1 MARLT
6 NLLLEFSI
14 AQGTQNARR
23 IFLVFILLVAWIG
36 LYGDLLGAGLTDKA
50 LRPDKDSFL
59 ARMGFQISVFVATLL
74 VCETTLILVYGT
86 VVYGGMFLHQ
96 KAFVLGFFT
105 SWAIFALLMLARSSE
120 SRSWLL
126 YVVPIC
132 TAGRLLMIPVI
143 RAERV
148 KFTRMADMARCQ
160 NISLETIQK
169 AILETPERV
178 LSQKQRQRLLR
189 LAEQQ
194 DLNQQRPFWEE
205 ADVSRFL
212 RDAGA
217 ELSEHSGAAGTA
229 ALLTGV
235 VSRLGGTSA
244 FNNYGIFATFN
255 SGRYYLLTSDPANF
269 LLFSV
274 ACFLDGC
281 IGPLQADLIS
291 LLTSAII
298 TQNETA
304 AIQQIAFYVGSL
316 LLNLVCYIA
325 LVRSYSH
332 ILARGTAWVQI
343 QVAEKMLAMSSKYA
357 STYGSGSI
365 NATFASDILRL
376 QDLWTGIMWSLLS
389 PLFRVLITI
398 IYAFTVSPQ
407 VGVLALSVFPI
418 IFVTVPQ
425 GSSSVLAASY
435 SMAAAETIDIFQN
448 GVNCQRM
455 LWQCDRQHYWFLQYL
470 LPMIKDQETKH
481 YEMRKRGGI
490 VQGYVQQLV
499 NMFVAVH
506 IVILAWLA
514 VKGGITVAEFTGFVS
529 LLSSLAA
536 PSISLGSFYRV
547 AVSCAGSVQRIDEFL
562 DQESL
567 PLLKTKVV
575 LGRANGAD
583 SPVSHS
589 QPDWE
594 RQISPMQYGDL
605 DVSRLSFCYPG
616 RNEFAIHDVS
626 FNIPAGKFVAL
637 VGGSGC
643 GKSTLLSLLMTWLC
657 PSEGTISLGEEV
669 SFNPWLGDFH
679 KSARRLRK
687 SISVVFQDKT
697 LLRGSVLDNILI
709 SAPTGTT
716 RQDAKW
722 AAELAGCADFITS
735 SLPKGY
741 DTMLGGADGV
751 TLSGG
756 QAQRLCIA
764 RALCRKPALLLLD
777 EATSALDAATE
788 RHVLQTISSL
798 RSNHPEEFGRLTII
812 SVTHHLHTL
821 EYCNMVVH
829 LKSGGRIDHI
839 EQRQL

>member
-1 MARLT
+1 
-6 NLLLEFSI
+6 
-14 AQGTQNARR
+14 
-23 IFLVFILLVAWIG
+23 
-36 LYGDLLGAGLTDKA
+36 
-50 LRPDKDSFL
+50 
-59 ARMGFQISVFVATLL
+59 
-74 VCETTLILVYGT
+74 
-86 VVYGGMFLHQ
+86 
-96 KAFVLGFFT
+96 
-105 SWAIFALLMLARSSE
+105 
-120 SRSWLL
+120 
-126 YVVPIC
+126 
-132 TAGRLLMIPVI
+132 MIPVI

-169 AILETPERV
+169 AILETPER
-178 LSQKQRQRLLR
+178 
-189 LAEQQ
+189 
-194 DLNQQRPFWEE
+194 
-205 ADVSRFL
+205 
-212 RDAGA
+212 
-217 ELSEHSGAAGTA
+217 LSEHSGAAGTA

-255 SGRYYLLTSDPANF
+255 SGCYYLLTSDPANF

-435 SMAAAETIDIFQN
+435 SMAAAETIDACSQ
-448 GVNCQRM
+448 
-455 LWQCDRQHYWFLQYL
+455 
-470 LPMIKDQETKH
+470 T
-481 YEMRKRGGI
+481 
-490 VQGYVQQLV
+490 
-499 NMFVAVH
+499 
-506 IVILAWLA
+506 
-514 VKGGITVAEFTGFVS
+514 
-529 LLSSLAA
+529 
-536 PSISLGSFYRV
+536 
-547 AVSCAGSVQRIDEFL
+547 
-562 DQESL
+562 
-567 PLLKTKVV
+567 VV

-657 PSEGTISLGEEV
+657 PSEGTISLGEEEMEEAKKLTWEQKV
-669 SFNPWLGDFH
+669 QREWFALEFAPPEVKDRQYRDFMVQAAEAHVQSLKYADIELRASALNHRNRTCGLSGECMEKASWLALGY
-679 KSARRLRK
+679 A
-687 SISVVFQDKT
+687 DKD
-697 LLRGSVLDNILI
+697 LLRNERLVLEAVRLGGLALRYAAKEGGALPQHSNGWQQPLLLFGRQSLQELHEDHYICLTAVKQDWRAMQFVAKKLLYDLELAAAAVKHTWHAFACLPEKLRGDRHLAHDAVVDSWCALKYC
-709 SAPTGTT
+709 SAELRADRELAREAVQQCWKALEIMDPAFLSDREFAMIAT
-716 RQDAKW
+716 RQNPEALKLLAPELMADRELIVEAVRQDWRAWSMASVELRDDEELLKM
-722 AAELAGCADFITS
+722 AMDQDVHALEFASERLKAEISNINTA
-735 SLPKGY
+735 
-741 DTMLGGADGV
+741 MR
-751 TLSGG
+751 TLVKM
-756 QAQRLCIA
+756 R
-764 RALCRKPALLLLD
+764 
-777 EATSALDAATE
+777 
-788 RHVLQTISSL
+788 
-798 RSNHPEEFGRLTII
+798 
-812 SVTHHLHTL
+812 
-821 EYCNMVVH
+821 
-829 LKSGGRIDHI
+829 
-839 EQRQL
+839 

>member
-6 NLLLEFSI
+6 NLLLEVSI
-14 AQGTQNARR
+14 APGTQQARR
-23 IFLVFILLVAWIG
+23 FLLSFILLVAWIG
-36 LYGDLLGAGLTDKA
+36 LYGDLLGAGLSDNG

-59 ARMGFQISVFVATLL
+59 ARMGFRISVLVATLL
-74 VCETTLILVYGT
+74 VTETTLILVNGT
-86 VVYGGMFLHQ
+86 VVYGSMFLHQ
-96 KAFVLGFFT
+96 KAFLLGFFT
-105 SWAIFALLMLARSSE
+105 SWAIFAVLILAHSSE

-132 TAGRLLMIPVI
+132 AAGRLLMIPVI

-148 KFTRMADMARCQ
+148 KFTRMADMARCKS
-160 NISLETIQK
+160 ISLATIQK
-169 AILETPERV
+169 AIGETPERE
-178 LSQKQRQRLLR
+178 LSQKQRKRLLR

-205 ADVSRFL
+205 VDVSRFL

-235 VSRLGGTSA
+235 VARIGGTSA
-244 FNNYGIFATFN
+244 FNNYGIFATFS
-255 SGRYYLLTSDPANF
+255 SGCYYLLASDTANF
-269 LLFSV
+269 LLFSM
-274 ACFLDGC
+274 ACFMDGC

-291 LLTSAII
+291 SLTNSII
-298 TQNETA
+298 GKDENA
-304 AIQQIAFYVGSL
+304 ALHDIAWYCGSL
-316 LLNLVCYIA
+316 LLNLLCYGA
-325 LVRSYSH
+325 LVRSYAN
-332 ILARGTAWVQI
+332 ILSRGTSWVQM

-389 PLFRVLITI
+389 PLSRVLITI
-398 IYAFTVSPQ
+398 VYAFTVSPQ

-435 SMAAAETIDIFQN
+435 SLAAAETIDIFQN
-448 GVNCQRM
+448 GVSCQRM
-455 LWQCDRQHYWFLQYL
+455 LWQCDRQHYWFLTYL
-470 LPMIKDQETKH
+470 MPLIKDQEVKH
-481 YEMRKRGGI
+481 YEMRKKGGI

-506 IVILAWLA
+506 IVLLAWLA
-514 VKGGITVAEFTGFVS
+514 VKGGITVPEFTGFVS

-575 LGRANGAD
+575 LGGSNGRE
-583 SPVSHS
+583 SPVA

-594 RQISPMQYGDL
+594 RQISPMQFGDL
-605 DVSRLSFCYPG
+605 DVSYLSFRYPE
-616 RNEFAIHDVS
+616 RNEFAIRDVS

-657 PSEGTISLGEEV
+657 PSAGTISLGEEV
-669 SFNPWLGDFH
+669 SFNPLLGDFH

-697 LLRGSVLDNILI
+697 LLRGTVLDNILI
-709 SAPTGTT
+709 SAPSGTT
-716 RQDAKW
+716 RQDAEW
-722 AAELAGCADFITS
+722 AAELAGCAEFIS
-735 SLPKGY
+735 GSLPKAY

-798 RSNHPEEFGRLTII
+798 RSNHPEEFGKLTII

-821 EYCNMVVH
+821 EYCDMVVH
-829 LKSGGRIDHI
+829 LKSGGCIDRI
-839 EQRQL
+839 ENGKK